1 MNQFHHVSV
10 LLEESVQALAVRP
23 EGTYIDG
30 TLGGAGHA
38 GQVARRLTT
47 GGSSASTGMK
57 PPWLRRRSGCRRIC
71 PGSLWCM
78 GISRTWAGFLG
89 ELGIARADGIL
100 LDLGVSSP
108 SWTSRTGA
116 FPTWPTRPW
125 TCAWTAA
132 PG

>member
-47 GGSSASTGMK
+47 GR
-57 PPWLRRRSGCRRIC
+57 LI
-71 PGSLWCM
+71 
-78 GISRTWAGFLG
+78 GIDRDETALAAAA
-89 ELGIARADGIL
+89 ERL
-100 LDLGVSSP
+100 SP
-108 SWTSRTGA
+108 
-116 FPTWPTRPW
+116 
-125 TCAWTAA
+125 
-132 PG
+132 